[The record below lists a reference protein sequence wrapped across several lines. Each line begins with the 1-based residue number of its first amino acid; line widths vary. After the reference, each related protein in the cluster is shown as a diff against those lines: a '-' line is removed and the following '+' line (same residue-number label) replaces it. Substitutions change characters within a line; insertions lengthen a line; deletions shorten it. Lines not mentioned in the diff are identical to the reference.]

1 MSVKT
6 GVDIEGISNYNP
18 ELDLTKQTVNKVNFN
33 VNNLFV
39 KGIDRSWTNLE
50 LNAFFSTYGK
60 VLNTRVSSDTSNPSV
75 NKGFGFVQFEEESS
89 YKAVIMDSMQQK
101 IPYLIEPYDSFKCQ
115 RKPVYNS
122 VTEPTSID
130 GNFLQQFLKAL
141 CDSGFLN
148 TLASK
153 NIDGMDMNL
162 N

>member
-75 NKGFGFVQFEEESS
+75 NKG
-89 YKAVIMDSMQQK
+89 KQK
-101 IPYLIEPYDSFKCQ
+101 E
-115 RKPVYNS
+115 
-122 VTEPTSID
+122 
-130 GNFLQQFLKAL
+130 L
-141 CDSGFLN
+141 CRF
-148 TLASK
+148 
-153 NIDGMDMNL
+153 
-162 N
+162 